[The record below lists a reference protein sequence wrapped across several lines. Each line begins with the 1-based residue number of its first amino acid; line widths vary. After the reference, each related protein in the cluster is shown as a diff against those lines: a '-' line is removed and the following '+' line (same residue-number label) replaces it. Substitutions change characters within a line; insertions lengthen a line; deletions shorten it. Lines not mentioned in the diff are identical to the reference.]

1 MAERSWRRRSFQYR
15 HGPLTGALPR
25 AAPQRPH
32 FQVPGG
38 LDLTQEPGDTSRS
51 AAPTPSGLSAGP
63 PCTHSPWGPGGRGCP
78 PEAPRP
84 SPSVG
89 PTWRLDLPKGRPCVS
104 HTAAPCTGPLGPRR
118 PAAPGHAPRPRLPP
132 RCRRRCLWA
141 TCGKARRDGE
151 RLLSPPAPSHRGW
164 REGAARTRRARPGR
178 CRQWLEAASLDAT
191 C

>member
-1 MAERSWRRRSFQYR
+1 MAERSWLRRSFQYG

-89 PTWRLDLPKGRPCVS
+89 PTWRLDLPKGQPCVA

-141 TCGKARRDGE
+141 TCVKARRDGE

-164 REGAARTRRARPGR
+164 REGAARTRTGPTRPVSSV
-178 CRQWLEAASLDAT
+178 A
-191 C
+191 